1 MKQFKVFEMKK
12 ILLNTI
18 NIIMMLVLA
27 GMVFMWSS
35 CKKDGTTKG
44 SGNPVITGLKAYKAS
59 PGDSVLTKAN
69 PGDYVVL
76 QGSHLTGIT
85 AVYFDG
91 TKATINTSLGSD
103 VNFPV
108 VIPATIPFATV
119 TNDQLNTIVVTTA
132 TGTVTYKFPITAP
145 SPHITSISNEMPNE
159 GDVITLNGTGLF
171 AITGIT
177 FPGNIAATTFAGN
190 AAGSSATVTVPAGVT
205 ALGQIV
211 VVTKYGTSTSVTD
224 AVLNDNADV
233 FLNFDDKNGFTPWSA
248 LPVVVSSVSSPAI
261 KASRNK
267 FLYWNAQ
274 GITAGTYYVGDLA
287 TPTDGSQLAYPSTFS
302 SSEPAANLA
311 VKFEVNVPL
320 GMSSGEIDFEVNY
333 SHTYAWSPWLINGS
347 TRVTFTTTGW
357 QTISIPLSSFP
368 GISTYGDI
376 KGQPIQL
383 FYINNGSGI
392 TQNVNMGFDDFRIVK
407 IK

>member
-1 MKQFKVFEMKK
+1 MKK
-12 ILLNTI
+12 TSLNII
-18 NIIMMLVLA
+18 NAIMMLALA
-27 GMVFMWSS
+27 GMVFIQAS
-35 CKKDGTTKG
+35 CKKDTNTKG
-44 SGNPVITGLKAYKAS
+44 SGNPVITGVRAYKAS
-59 PGDSVLTKAN
+59 PRDSVLTKAN

-91 TKATINTSLGSD
+91 AKASINTALGSD
-103 VNFPV
+103 ANFPV
-108 VIPATIPFATV
+108 VIPGTIPFATV

-145 SPHITSISNEMPNE
+145 SPHIASISNEMPNA
-159 GDVITLNGTGLF
+159 GDVITLNGSGLF
-171 AITGIT
+171 AITSVT
-177 FPGNIAATTFAGN
+177 FPGNIAATSFTSDAG
-190 AAGSSATVTVPAGVT
+190 GSVATVTVPAGVT
-205 ALGQIV
+205 TSGPVV
-211 VVTKYGTSTSVTD
+211 VVTKYGTSTSVID

-261 KASRNK
+261 KASRGK

-287 TPTDGSQLAYPSTFS
+287 TPTDGSKLAYPSTIS
-302 SSEPAANLA
+302 SSEPSANLA
-311 VKFEVNVPL
+311 LKFEVNIPV
-320 GMSSGEIDFEVNY
+320 GMSSGQINFNVNY
-333 SHTYAWSPWLINGS
+333 GHAYAWSPWLINGS
-347 TRVTFTTTGW
+347 TRVTLTTAGW

-368 GISTYGDI
+368 GILTYNDI

-383 FYINNGSGI
+383 FYVNDGNGI

>member
-1 MKQFKVFEMKK
+1 MKK
-12 ILLNTI
+12 TSLNII
-18 NIIMMLVLA
+18 NIIMLALA
-27 GMVFMWSS
+27 GIVFMQSS
-35 CKKDGTTKG
+35 CKKDSTTKG
-44 SGNPVITGLKAYKAS
+44 SGNPVITGVRAYKTS

-91 TKATINTSLGSD
+91 TKAAINTALGSD

-108 VIPATIPFATV
+108 VIPSTIPFATV

-145 SPHITSISNEMPNE
+145 SPVIASISNEMPNA
-159 GDVITLNGTGLF
+159 GDVITLNGSGLF
-171 AITGIT
+171 AITSVT
-177 FPGNIAATTFAGN
+177 FPGNIAATSFASD
-190 AAGSSATVTVPAGVT
+190 AGGSVATVTVPAGVT
-205 ALGQIV
+205 ATGAIV
-211 VVTKYGTSTSVTD
+211 VVTKFGTSTSAIG

-233 FLNFDDKNGFTPWSA
+233 FLNFDDKNGFTPWSV
-248 LPVVVSSVSSPAI
+248 LPVVASSVASPAI
-261 KASRNK
+261 KASRGK

-274 GITAGTYYVGDLA
+274 SITAGTYYVGDLA
-287 TPTDGSQLAYPSTFS
+287 TPTDGSKLAYPSTIS

-311 VKFEVNVPL
+311 VKFEVNIPV
-320 GMSSGEIDFEVNY
+320 GMSSGQIKFNINSDAH
-333 SHTYAWSPWLINGS
+333 SYAWSPWLINGS
-347 TRVTFTTTGW
+347 TRVTLITTGW
-357 QTISIPLSSFP
+357 QTITIPLSSFP
-368 GISTYGDI
+368 GISTYNDV

-383 FYINNGSGI
+383 FYINDGNGI

-407 IK
+407 TQ

>member
-1 MKQFKVFEMKK
+1 MT
-12 ILLNTI
+12 NTI
-18 NIIMMLVLA
+18 MMVILA
-27 GMVFMWSS
+27 GIVFMSSS

-44 SGNPVITGLKAYKAS
+44 SGNPVITGIRAYKAS
-59 PGDSVLTKAN
+59 PHDSVLTKAN

-91 TKATINTSLGSD
+91 TKAAVNTALGSD

-108 VIPATIPFATV
+108 VIPANIPFATV

-145 SPHITSISNEMPNE
+145 APHITAISNEMANA
-159 GDVITLNGTGLF
+159 GDVITLSGTGLF
-171 AITGIT
+171 ALTSVT
-177 FPGNIAATTFAGN
+177 FPGNIAATTFNGGAD
-190 AAGSSATVTVPAGVT
+190 GSQAMVTVPAGVT
-205 ALGQIV
+205 TSGPLV
-211 VVTKYGTSTSVTD
+211 VTTKYGTSTSVKD

-233 FLNFDDKNGFTPWSA
+233 LLNFDDKNGFTPWSA
-248 LPVVVSSVSSPAI
+248 LPLVVSSVSNPAI
-261 KASRNK
+261 KANRGK
-267 FLYWNAQ
+267 FLYWNAK
-274 GITAGTYYVGDLA
+274 GITAGSYYVGDLA
-287 TPTDGSQLAYPSTFS
+287 TPTDGSQLAYPTTIS

-311 VKFEVNVPL
+311 VKFEVNIPV
-320 GMSSGEIDFEVNY
+320 GMSSGEIDFDVNY

-347 TRVTFTTTGW
+347 TRVTVVTNGW
-357 QTISIPLSSFP
+357 QTITIPLSSFP
-368 GISTYGDI
+368 GISTYNDI

-383 FYINNGSGI
+383 FYVNNGSGI
-392 TQNVNMGFDDFRIVK
+392 TQDVNIGFDNFRIVK